1 MIYML
6 DQTTW
11 EVTLNYVYSPFKI
24 QKLKEYKYNFMNVYL
39 ALVTYKTPG
48 SEITTSSRS
57 T

>member
-24 QKLKEYKYNFMNVYL
+24 QKVKEYKYNFMNVYL